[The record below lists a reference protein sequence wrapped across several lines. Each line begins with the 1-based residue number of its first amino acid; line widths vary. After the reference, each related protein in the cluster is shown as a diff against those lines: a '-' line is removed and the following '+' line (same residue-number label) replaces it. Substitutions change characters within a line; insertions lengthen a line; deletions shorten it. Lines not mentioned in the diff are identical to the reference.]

1 MSFVSITPADRPP
14 EVIAVK
20 RQRRARDGASDYAPP
35 RLQHAGNE
43 IDALL
48 AVRLDPTQD
57 DPEADD
63 DA

>member
-1 MSFVSITPADRPP
+1 MASVRIPAAEQAADR
-14 EVIAVK
+14 VAVK
-20 RQRRARDGASDYAPP
+20 RQPRARDGDGDYVAPA
-35 RLQHAGNE
+35 LEHVGNE

-57 DPEADD
+57 GD

>member
-1 MSFVSITPADRPP
+1 MASVSTPAAVQAADR
-14 EVIAVK
+14 VAVK
-20 RQRRARDGASDYAPP
+20 RQPQARDGDGDYAAPA
-35 RLQHAGNE
+35 LEHVGNE

-57 DPEADD
+57 EDHD